1 MGVVWLAEDARLGR
15 KVALKFLPPDAATD
29 PSRRQ
34 RFEQEARAAAVLS
47 HPGIATVHEL
57 GECDGQMYIVFER
70 VQGVTLR
77 MLLTGRGLARNEVLD
92 IAVDVAE
99 AMAAAHVAG
108 VVHRDLK
115 PENVMR
121 TPDGECKVLDF
132 GLARVTAAAQSLD
145 SLTRSNL
152 TAAGTLVGT
161 VGYMAPEQLEGKD
174 VDFRADIFSFGTLLY
189 ELATGAHPF
198 SGDSAA
204 STIAAI
210 MTADPPP
217 LTQRNQLQP
226 AELERIVR
234 KCLRKRRDERYQS
247 TRDLAVD
254 LRNLRRELSSG
265 AQAAQPA
272 SPSLPV
278 ENRPL
283 ISAKAGRR
291 WWWLHQL
298 GTMFGT
304 TSVIIYLLWRA
315 HAFVPAPWKL
325 TMSMAATFILALHW
339 SVRFALV
346 NAALGNPADLAA
358 RIRRVSQWIQ
368 WTGWPVV
375 ALLGVTTVIV
385 APGSEFLAIPMAALT
400 SGGVVCLVF
409 LDPFVERAG
418 FPTAELSLEKAK
430 QDKVRTWWWM
440 HLSGTL
446 SIGFPGTLYLA
457 WLAGSTLNRPWAN
470 AIMIGV
476 IVTILFYA
484 CLRSML
490 IFFFVFIPDEVAR
503 QAHRTGLAERV
514 LSAAAFAGL
523 LALAAALFGT
533 HVGLAVG
540 LVVWSAAC
548 LMASQVIAPAIDRI
562 VFPR

>member
-1 MGVVWLAEDARLGR
+1 VGAAPQVGRVIDHYRLLEQLGEGGMGVVWLAEDARLGR

-34 RFEQEARAAAVLS
+34 RFEQEARAAAALS

-57 GECDGQMYIVFER
+57 GESEGQMYIVFER

-77 MLLTGRGLARNEVLD
+77 TLLTGSGLARDEVLD

-121 TPDGECKVLDF
+121 TPEGPCKVLDF
-132 GLARVTAAAQSLD
+132 GLARVTAASQSLD

-152 TAAGTLVGT
+152 TAAGTVVGT

-174 VDFRADIFSFGTLLY
+174 VDFR
-189 ELATGAHPF
+189 
-198 SGDSAA
+198 
-204 STIAAI
+204 
-210 MTADPPP
+210 
-217 LTQRNQLQP
+217 
-226 AELERIVR
+226 
-234 KCLRKRRDERYQS
+234 YQS

-254 LRNLRRELSSG
+254 LRNLRRELSRG

-291 WWWLHQL
+291 WW
-298 GTMFGT
+298 
-304 TSVIIYLLWRA
+304 WRA

-339 SVRFALV
+339 SVRFVLV

-358 RIRRVSQWIQ
+358 RIRRMSQWIQ

-375 ALLGVTTVIV
+375 ALLGVMTVIV

-400 SGGVVCLVF
+400 SGGVICLVF

-418 FPTAELSLEKAK
+418 FPTVELPLEKAR
-430 QDKVRTWWWM
+430 QDKARTWWWM
-440 HLSGTL
+440 HVSGTL

-523 LALAAALFGT
+523 LALAAALFAT
-533 HVGLAVG
+533 HVGLAAG